1 MSRTSTER
9 RGQHPV
15 RLGAALLLMLTL
27 LAPPMAQS
35 ATSPAAN
42 VERASSHPMRYHVA
56 LPTGWVAGRAWPVVM
71 VIPDA
76 SRDFEGNLQRFVA
89 ARGDRPFILVAPEV
103 LSCGGAG
110 SRLPERYSYTRA
122 EWDSLTPAGDHDF
135 DDAGI
140 GAVLADVHARWGGEA
155 KAFLTGW
162 EAGGH
167 TVWAQAF
174 RRPERWLAVA
184 PVTPNYQKR
193 GLTDG
198 TFSIAPERSKL
209 PIREFDCGAPTGDGA
224 LALKSVQQQSR
235 QAFAD
240 ATAHGFA
247 APQRVVVPNVDH
259 GPLPEIVLGWFS
271 TLMKPARA
279 GR

>member
-1 MSRTSTER
+1 
-9 RGQHPV
+9 
-15 RLGAALLLMLTL
+15 
-27 LAPPMAQS
+27 
-35 ATSPAAN
+35 
-42 VERASSHPMRYHVA
+42 MRFHLA
-56 LPTGWVAGRAWPVVM
+56 LPAGWVTGRVWPVVM

-76 SRDFEGNLQRFVA
+76 SRDFAGNLQRFVA

-122 EWDSLTPAGDHDF
+122 EWDSLSPADDHSF

-140 GAVLADVHARWGGEA
+140 AAVLADVHGKWGGDA
-155 KAFLTGW
+155 KAYLTGW

-174 RRPERWLAVA
+174 RRPERWHAVA
-184 PVTPNYQKR
+184 PVTPNYQRR
-193 GLTDG
+193 GLTDA
-198 TFSIAPERSKL
+198 TFSTASERAKL
-209 PIREFDCGAPTGDGA
+209 PIHEFDCGAPTGDGA

-240 ATAHGFA
+240 ARAHGFA
-247 APQRVVVPNVDH
+247 PPERVVVPKVDH
-259 GPLPEIVLGWFS
+259 GPLPEPVLAWFS
-271 TLMKPARA
+271 TLMKQARA